1 MKINVIDESERQ
13 QTLSYFKGFTT
24 GVFST
29 LQSLVKLR
37 EGGAGLK
44 ILYKTILSNYKV
56 YQKRYEDENNNK

>member
-13 QTLSYFKGFTT
+13 QTLSYFKGFRT
-24 GVFST
+24 GVYST
-29 LQSLVKLR
+29 LHSLIKLR

-44 ILYKTILSNYKV
+44 MLYKTIQTNFKV